1 MDDYE
6 EDIEEDE
13 EQFCSV
19 EELDRLTG
27 DMLNSI
33 QPSGY
38 EDDEAVEPLDSA
50 DDVIDELEALM
61 EVCYFTIYTCH
72 SYYFQQSI

>member
-1 MDDYE
+1 
-6 EDIEEDE
+6 
-13 EQFCSV
+13 
-19 EELDRLTG
+19 
-27 DMLNSI
+27 MLNSI

-61 EVCYFTIYTCH
+61 EVGYFTIHMSFTRF
-72 SYYFQQSI
+72 SAE